1 MIRTSTITRM
11 ILLLCCAMAASP
23 ISSAQ
28 TGDAM
33 EKIVAVVGQE
43 IILQSDVEGQV
54 AMLKQRNPN
63 AGVSDDEL
71 RDAVLDQLINQRL
84 IMNAA
89 IADTLVNVTDEEIT
103 QRMEMQIGMLVQQFG
118 SEKRIEDLYG
128 MSMARIRRDFR
139 DEIRKQLLVEK
150 MRQKKF
156 GDVQATRRDVEEFYE
171 EFGDSIPNAPERIE
185 LYHIVNHVKPSED
198 KNREAYELAL
208 AIRDSIVN
216 GGSFSDFARTYSGDP
231 GSAAEGGDLGFVKK
245 GKFVPAFET
254 AAFALEPNEIS
265 QPVESPFG
273 WHVIQLIDKTADAIN
288 CRHILIKV
296 GESDSDRERARNQL
310 SELRQRV
317 LDGESF
323 EELARK
329 YSDEKETKGFGG
341 SMGDISMKDLPPSMK
356 ETLSAMQDGD
366 ISEPLPYAADPTKPG
381 YHILYRKKTVPSH
394 KPNLDD
400 DYKALE
406 RMATFAKKQRLE
418 MDWVEELRK
427 QLYWEKR

>member
-1 MIRTSTITRM
+1 MRLS
-11 ILLLCCAMAASP
+11 LLVALCLAS
-23 ISSAQ
+23 SQLTMAQ

-63 AGVSDDEL
+63 PGVTDDQL
-71 RDAVLDQLINQRL
+71 REAVLDQLINQRL

-89 IADTLVNVTDEEIT
+89 IADTLVDVSEEEVT

-150 MRQKKF
+150 MRQKRF
-156 GDVQATRRDVEEFYE
+156 GDVQASRRDVEEFYKE
-171 EFGDSIPNAPERIE
+171 YGDSIPNAPERVE

-198 KNREAYELAL
+198 QNREAYELAL

-216 GGSFSDFARTYSGDP
+216 GGSFGEFARKYSGDP
-231 GSAAEGGDLGFVKK
+231 GSAASGGDLGFVKK

-288 CRHILIKV
+288 SRHILIKV
-296 GESDSDRERARNQL
+296 GESDADRERARTQL
-310 SELRQRV
+310 EELRQRA
-317 LDGESF
+317 LEGEPF
-323 EELARK
+323 EDLARQ

-341 SMGDISMKDLPPSMK
+341 SMGDITMKDLPPSMK
-356 ETLSAMQDGD
+356 ETLEAMKDGD

-381 YHILYRKKTVPSH
+381 YHILYRKRTIPSH
-394 KPNLDD
+394 KPNLED

-406 RMATFAKKQRLE
+406 RMALFSKKQRLE
-418 MDWVEELRK
+418 LEWVEELRK